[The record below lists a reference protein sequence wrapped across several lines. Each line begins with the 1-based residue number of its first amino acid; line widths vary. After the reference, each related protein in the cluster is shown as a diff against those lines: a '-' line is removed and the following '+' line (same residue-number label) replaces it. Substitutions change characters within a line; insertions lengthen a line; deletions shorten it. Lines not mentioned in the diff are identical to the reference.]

1 MCESLATES
10 KVTESTLGIK
20 MGESLWTES
29 QVLESKLEK
38 DMDP

>member
-20 MGESLWTES
+20 MGEILVAECQVIES
-29 QVLESKLEK
+29 RLEK